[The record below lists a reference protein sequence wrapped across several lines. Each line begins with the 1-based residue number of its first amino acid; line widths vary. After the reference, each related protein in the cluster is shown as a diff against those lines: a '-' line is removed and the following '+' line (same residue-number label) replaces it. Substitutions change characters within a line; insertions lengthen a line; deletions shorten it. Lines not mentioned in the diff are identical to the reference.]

1 MSAIQTVRT
10 GGVSLCTLLT
20 VAFVTLK
27 LCKIIDWSWC
37 WVLAPLWGP
46 WALAKVFIIETPKLE
61 RCRKCAHYVDDA
73 TGCWLEDAPPDD
85 CGNFLPEGGAL

>member
-27 LCKIIDWSWC
+27 LCKVIDWSWC

-46 WALAKVFIIETPKLE
+46 WALAFVVMGLLGLVVVFCKVVVMAIE
-61 RCRKCAHYVDDA
+61 RRR
-73 TGCWLEDAPPDD
+73 
-85 CGNFLPEGGAL
+85 

>member
-1 MSAIQTVRT
+1 MKQETVRT

-27 LCKIIDWSWC
+27 LCKVIDWSWW

-46 WALAKVFIIETPKLE
+46 WAIAFVVIGLIGVVVVFCKVAVHVME
-61 RCRKCAHYVDDA
+61 RRSK
-73 TGCWLEDAPPDD
+73 
-85 CGNFLPEGGAL
+85 